1 MGRRG
6 EAATDAELKAEI
18 LSYSRSRGL
27 FAGISLEG
35 SKIDIDHDAN
45 DVYYGKSLRP
55 KEIIAGQAI
64 PPASSRRLTE
74 AVGRAVKGN

>member
-27 FAGISLEG
+27 FAGISLQG
-35 SKIDIDHDAN
+35 SKISMDHDADAAFYGEALSPSQIIEGEGSHP
-45 DVYYGKSLRP
+45 DV
-55 KEIIAGQAI
+55 GQKFLQQVTKAT
-64 PPASSRRLTE
+64 AD
-74 AVGRAVKGN
+74 